1 MKQRT
6 NIEKLHQNSR
16 NMKANLQ
23 QSPFEE
29 RKMEC
34 DTAECNLS
42 GSGGRTLSVVVLLIY
57 ELGHSGQLHIR
68 RTLVNG
74 TCTRRQNKALERI
87 PALQNK
93 VNFVESPPDMNL
105 GRQEGSLF
113 SLPENPNV
121 GGERKS
127 DILPWQ
133 LPWLRVGIMALW
145 WGGIP
150 AESDYS
156 LCYQPPPTHSLR
168 PALVQSRNN
177 YTWPSLSPRDLCPFH
192 GNNLTSSVQNTGCP
206 VMPTNFTVSVVFLYG
221 VVLGEADS
229 SHPFDAFGRG

>member
-133 LPWLRVGIMALW
+133 LPWLRVGIMAL
-145 WGGIP
+145 
-150 AESDYS
+150 
-156 LCYQPPPTHSLR
+156 
-168 PALVQSRNN
+168 
-177 YTWPSLSPRDLCPFH
+177 
-192 GNNLTSSVQNTGCP
+192 
-206 VMPTNFTVSVVFLYG
+206 
-221 VVLGEADS
+221 
-229 SHPFDAFGRG
+229 